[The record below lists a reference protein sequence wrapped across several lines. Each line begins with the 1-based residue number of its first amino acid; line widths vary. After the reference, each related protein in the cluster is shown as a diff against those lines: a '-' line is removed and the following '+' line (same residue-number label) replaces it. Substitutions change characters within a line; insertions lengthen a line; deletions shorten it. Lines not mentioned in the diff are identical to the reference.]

1 MYRRGDR
8 PNSVYYSRKDP
19 AIIIPM
25 ILMAAALA
33 WAIEEIKA
41 GRDNIFTF
49 LVMFCITIYIWATLS
64 TRYEVHDD
72 VLVASMAFVR
82 WTIPLNAIVEAFAA
96 RGWAPA
102 APALSRDRLQINY
115 VHRSGAIASLRVS
128 PENGEDFVADLRR
141 TVIRAKQKQ
150 GPIESTGSIHSS
162 YMGPAPDEGKISF

>member
-1 MYRRGDR
+1 MDKKTSAYAGAGVDIDEMMTALSAVKSMVKRT
-8 PNSVYYSRKDP
+8 SVKGVLSDIGSFGGLFQSPGKD
-19 AIIIPM
+19 
-25 ILMAAALA
+25 
-33 WAIEEIKA
+33 E
-41 GRDNIFTF
+41 
-49 LVMFCITIYIWATLS
+49 
-64 TRYEVHDD
+64 

-115 VHRSGAIASLRVS
+115 VHKSGAIASLRVS

-141 TVIRAKQKQ
+141 TVIRAKQEQ
-150 GPIESTGSIHSS
+150 GPIESSGSIHSS